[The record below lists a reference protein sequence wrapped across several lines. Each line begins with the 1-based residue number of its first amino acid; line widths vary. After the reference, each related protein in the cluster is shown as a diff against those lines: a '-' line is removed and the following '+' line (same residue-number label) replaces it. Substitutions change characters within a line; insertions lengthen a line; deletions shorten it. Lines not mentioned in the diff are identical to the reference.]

1 MKHDK
6 HSTHEIHFL
15 CERHNCV
22 ILCIWVIIILQLI
35 SENNNTSFWCLFYE
49 VNKIFSGFDF
59 NYYGNHCESNVY
71 ALGSDSNS
79 GVQSYT
85 LTI

>member
-1 MKHDK
+1 MINIVRMRYIFMGM
-6 HSTHEIHFL
+6 TEL
-15 CERHNCV
+15 RHIAYLGCYY
-22 ILCIWVIIILQLI
+22 IAIFG
-35 SENNNTSFWCLFYE
+35 NNNTSFWCFFDE
-49 VNKIFSGFDF
+49 VNKIFSGFEF

-71 ALGSDSNS
+71 PLGSDSNS